1 VQSRGTDVVETMRTL
16 ATCGAM
22 SQYYQA
28 VAGGSPQIDRSRTE
42 LAQKGLGEAVRS
54 LLTSDAR

>member
-1 VQSRGTDVVETMRTL
+1 
-16 ATCGAM
+16 M